1 MPAVNIGTR
10 QNRRLKSSNVIDVRN
25 KSRDIKNATI
35 KQIKNGRY
43 KPSNIYGNGKASKK
57 IIKIL
62 EKIKHIDIQK
72 TISF

>member
-1 MPAVNIGTR
+1 MPAVNIGKTK
-10 QNRRLKSSNVIDVRN
+10 QKTKSSNVIDVRN

-62 EKIKHIDIQK
+62 EK
-72 TISF
+72 

>member
-1 MPAVNIGTR
+1 MP
-10 QNRRLKSSNVIDVRN
+10 RLN
-25 KSRDIKNATI
+25 KLKMEDINLK
-35 KQIKNGRY
+35 Y
-43 KPSNIYGNGKASKK
+43 FGNEKLQK